1 MATINHSVDHDSK
14 LGIKSLQ
21 QEQIDKSQM
30 LISKLCQI
38 DKGCFSPRPRV
49 KNRLHVSVYVIM
61 SICVL
66 TTKRGCAKK
75 WYTLQIARQKTYYNT
90 EHMQTS

>member
-1 MATINHSVDHDSK
+1 MATINHSVDHDSE

-38 DKGCFSPRPRV
+38 DKGCFTPRPRA
-49 KNRLHVSVYVIM
+49 KNRLHVSAYVIM
-61 SICVL
+61 SICL
-66 TTKRGCAKK
+66 STTKRGCAKK